1 MERSAN
7 GYNNFHKL
15 QLFLQY
21 QLFMS
26 FSSRTKYDYV
36 NAGLIFTPE
45 VFIQCKKNGG
55 LGRGVGDSEFWYT
68 SSKFYSDI
76 TYLTFNIF

>member
-1 MERSAN
+1 
-7 GYNNFHKL
+7 
-15 QLFLQY
+15 
-21 QLFMS
+21 MS

-55 LGRGVGDSEFWYT
+55 LGRGVGDSEF
-68 SSKFYSDI
+68 
-76 TYLTFNIF
+76 